1 MSSLAPVK
9 DTPSKTQ
16 RLQQIADVIRPYSQS
31 PFVTSNFSIVS
42 SSNSQTEHV
51 IYFAI
56 TRWPMWTVAGIFLA
70 SSIVPPNPLRP
81 PLMYRLGFGAIFSGA
96 GYVISTGDVYNGT
109 GIATAWSLTYL
120 FLNLRKSLKP
130 PLSGLSLALSGA
142 ALASSTLYGAEYF
155 LLQEKDS

>member
-31 PFVTSNFSIVS
+31 P
-42 SSNSQTEHV
+42 
-51 IYFAI
+51 
-56 TRWPMWTVAGIFLA
+56 WPMWTVAGIFLA